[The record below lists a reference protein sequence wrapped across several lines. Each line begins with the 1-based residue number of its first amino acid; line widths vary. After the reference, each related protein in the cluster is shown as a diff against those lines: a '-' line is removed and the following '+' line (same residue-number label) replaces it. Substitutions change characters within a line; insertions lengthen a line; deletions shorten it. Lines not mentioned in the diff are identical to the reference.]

1 MGLVLVFSLPGED
14 TNTTNIESYTV
25 SLTYYDDEKDLITL
39 ASTEELMEAIELF
52 SEQKFLRITTCV
64 KPKVSCSH
72 STSAKNA
79 STSMGDDQVPTP
91 PIQHVLESF
100 AGILSSAV
108 NNLQEGLA
116 TQSPTSNKPGEK
128 KRTSSPPKTD
138 NKSAEKAKTVDEV
151 PSSFTSHTHEAEG
164 TDAKLKSSE
173 GKEKISNGSSDK
185 AKMSEETY
193 ATPFIHGRHT
203 CDGCLITPIV
213 GKRYH
218 STNLPDYDL
227 CQKCY
232 DNYKG
237 SEIKFESVE
246 LQRDV
251 VFQERWRRRHYTA
264 SMRMKKQYKSR
275 RGHCGSHPSRRKED
289 DHRKFGQTPS
299 RVKRDI
305 KHRYNAEQSNSNETV
320 PYPGIQDT
328 AAFNFEH
335 SLKEAIRRSLDDVV
349 PQDYVPDV
357 VPQDYVPKE
366 GTIEKTNE
374 AVGIQSINSDKS
386 PTMGGDEPPVE
397 VRTSENHAD
406 NLEGDIPRSVDII
419 ENKTIDAERLSCSG
433 AASEINEEE
442 ILQNAT
448 DIDSVDSEK
457 LVSESDERCVVSTD
471 HLQTESLSLSST
483 EKEELLNMIRSMR
496 VAELKAELE
505 ELKISIGDV
514 LEKEDLV
521 QKLYDA
527 RRSSKQKGLDK
538 FKDDSFASDAVGN
551 GDVAEEMGK
560 TLDMVAGVISE
571 MLSESDFPEKPI
583 EIGTVTDDDS
593 EQGDLIVNPNHDVE
607 TTDGDDESDWS
618 VVKSIQST
626 ESKQIGKATE
636 MLGSALFNSDMKNSA
651 EENVSNSAASD
662 SAFSVPS
669 SIPTELGTVNSRRWA
684 QEIEKLREL
693 GFDNEANCIE
703 VLERIGSDSNTIATN
718 VDKAVDE
725 LLLLSD

>member
-1 MGLVLVFSLPGED
+1 
-14 TNTTNIESYTV
+14 
-25 SLTYYDDEKDLITL
+25 
-39 ASTEELMEAIELF
+39 
-52 SEQKFLRITTCV
+52 
-64 KPKVSCSH
+64 
-72 STSAKNA
+72 
-79 STSMGDDQVPTP
+79 
-91 PIQHVLESF
+91 
-100 AGILSSAV
+100 
-108 NNLQEGLA
+108 
-116 TQSPTSNKPGEK
+116 
-128 KRTSSPPKTD
+128 
-138 NKSAEKAKTVDEV
+138 
-151 PSSFTSHTHEAEG
+151 
-164 TDAKLKSSE
+164 
-173 GKEKISNGSSDK
+173 
-185 AKMSEETY
+185 
-193 ATPFIHGRHT
+193 
-203 CDGCLITPIV
+203 
-213 GKRYH
+213 
-218 STNLPDYDL
+218 
-227 CQKCY
+227 
-232 DNYKG
+232 
-237 SEIKFESVE
+237 
-246 LQRDV
+246 
-251 VFQERWRRRHYTA
+251 
-264 SMRMKKQYKSR
+264 MRMKKQYKSR

-289 DHRKFGQTPS
+289 DHRKFGQAPS

-328 AAFNFEH
+328 AAFNFER

-386 PTMGGDEPPVE
+386 PTMGGDEPSVE
-397 VRTSENHAD
+397 VRTSENHAN
-406 NLEGDIPRSVDII
+406 NLEGDIPRSVDIL
-419 ENKTIDAERLSCSG
+419 ENKTIDTERLSCSG
-433 AASEINEEE
+433 AISENNDEE
-442 ILQNAT
+442 ILQNVT

-471 HLQTESLSLSST
+471 HLRTESSSLSST

-521 QKLYDA
+521 QRLYDA

-583 EIGTVTDDDS
+583 EIGKVTDDDS

-607 TTDGDDESDWS
+607 TADGDDESDWS